1 LLDAFFADSK
11 DMDADLLARLSSD
24 LFGRLDG
31 PLSFRFVLQPL
42 MAVIY
47 AARDGIVDARKGR
60 PPYFWSLL
68 TSGDGRWDL
77 LYEGEKAVARVIV
90 LGVVMEVIY
99 QLMVFRWIYPFELIV
114 VVLVLAF
121 VPYLLLRGPIN
132 RIARHFIQP
141 RQSGF
146 RARS

>member
-1 LLDAFFADSK
+1 
-11 DMDADLLARLSSD
+11 MDDLLARLSSD

-31 PLSFRFVLQPL
+31 PFSFRFVLQPL

-47 AARDGIVDARKGR
+47 AARDGIADARKGR
-60 PPYFWSLL
+60 PPYFWSFL
-68 TSGDGRWDL
+68 TREDGRWDL
-77 LYEGEKAVARVIV
+77 LHEGEKAVARVIA
-90 LGVVMEVIY
+90 LGIVMEVIY

-132 RIARHFIQP
+132 RLARHFITGRVRTP
-141 RQSGF
+141 
-146 RARS
+146 

>member
-1 LLDAFFADSK
+1 VDEAKRLEQTGCDA
-11 DMDADLLARLSSD
+11 MDDLLARLSSD

-31 PLSFRFVLQPL
+31 PFSFRFVLQPL

-47 AARDGIVDARKGR
+47 AARDGIVDARHGR

-68 TSGDGRWDL
+68 AGPGARWDL
-77 LYEGEKAVARVIV
+77 LREGERAVARVIV
-90 LGVVMEVIY
+90 LGVVMDVIY
-99 QLMVFRWIYPFELIV
+99 QLMVFRWIYPFELIA

-132 RIARHFIQP
+132 RIARHFITGRVRTP
-141 RQSGF
+141 
-146 RARS
+146 